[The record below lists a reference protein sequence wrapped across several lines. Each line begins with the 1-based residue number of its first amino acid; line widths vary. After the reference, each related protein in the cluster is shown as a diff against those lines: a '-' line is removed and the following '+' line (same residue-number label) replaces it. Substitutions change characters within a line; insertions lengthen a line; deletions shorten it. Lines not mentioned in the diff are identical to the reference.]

1 MSSSSETNSYE
12 SILEIVRQWTPAQRF
27 HLVQEVLKTL
37 EPKGEPVPKK
47 RQALRELYGLLA
59 TDQPPP
65 SDEDVRRWLDER
77 RWEKYG
83 K

>member
-12 SILEIVRQWTPAQRF
+12 SIFEIVREWTPAQRF
-27 HLVQEVLKTL
+27 HLVQDILKTL
-37 EPKGEPVPKK
+37 APREEPMRAK
-47 RQALRELYGLLA
+47 RQTLQKALGLLA

-65 SDEDVRRWLDER
+65 TDEEVRRWLDER
-77 RWEKYG
+77 RREKYG